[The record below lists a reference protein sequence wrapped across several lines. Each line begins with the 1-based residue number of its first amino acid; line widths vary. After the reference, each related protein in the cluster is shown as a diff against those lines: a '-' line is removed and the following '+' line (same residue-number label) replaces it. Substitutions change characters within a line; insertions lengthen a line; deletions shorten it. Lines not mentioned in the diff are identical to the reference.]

1 MSEILPR
8 ELVFEEGHLTEIGLS
23 ALADGEDALLPL
35 DVRDHAASCVSCSRA
50 LHSLTRQSVLLTEAL
65 RDSAAPSPELALAP
79 EPAPAAVEPALA
91 PAPAPWAWLAVGMA
105 LSTLGVLVGAV
116 ETPIAIGD
124 RLRGLRNLAGALARA
139 LRAAATADF
148 PPTVTFVA
156 ALLLVVSALVVMR
169 SSPIV
174 RGPRAAV

>member
-35 DVRDHAASCVSCSRA
+35 DVRDHAASCASCNRA

-65 RDSAAPSPELALAP
+65 RDSAAPSPELAVASV
-79 EPAPAAVEPALA
+79 PAPVEPALA